1 MNPRQRV
8 VAQTL
13 LSPSNDS
20 FQEST
25 VILFQDLNFWTAVGQ
40 IGMGA
45 MAGIAVGVVLKRVR
59 YIARPP
65 RRESRIC
72 PGCGAP
78 ALQRVR
84 GTSAQRVISMFTR
97 QAPYACMRCDW
108 PTAPRTM
115 RKTRGASKRSHGA
128 DQASF
133 VDAAEVN
140 APVEASTPS
149 MAVDMLQP
157 ARPAPPVDLSA
168 IDRAAAERAAVEI
181 EQPPARSEHKDD
193 ATAVKESVYYYVALL
208 NAGDASIRAN
218 CFLSEFTS
226 FAIDGGPLQSS
237 KFERRAAGS
246 VAPFDLRCRDLRV
259 YIYKDTAIATAYLI
273 GKMEDANGKPIRVT
287 GRSTWVHLRQNGEW
301 KLAHSHVS
309 PLNPEA

>member
-1 MNPRQRV
+1 M
-8 VAQTL
+8 
-13 LSPSNDS
+13 
-20 FQEST
+20 
-25 VILFQDLNFWTAVGQ
+25 ILFQDLNFWTAVGQ

-45 MAGIAVGVVLKRVR
+45 MAGIAVGVILRKVR
-59 YIARPP
+59 YVARPP

-84 GTSAQRVISMFTR
+84 GTSTQRAISMFTR

-115 RKTRGASKRSHGA
+115 RKPRTAPKRSHAGEP
-128 DQASF
+128 SF
-133 VDAAEVN
+133 VDAPAVDAGLE
-140 APVEASTPS
+140 APVQSL
-149 MAVDMLQP
+149 AVDMPPP
-157 ARPAPPVDLSA
+157 AKPAASIDFAGIDRASM
-168 IDRAAAERAAVEI
+168 DRAAAQRAAVDL
-181 EQPPARSEHKDD
+181 EQPATRSEPKDD

-208 NAGDASIRAN
+208 NAGDVSIRAN

-246 VAPFDLRCRDLRV
+246 IAPFDLRCRDLRV

-273 GKMEDANGKPIRVT
+273 GKMEDANGNPTRVT